1 MLEAY
6 GYKVCMI
13 PQPDWTHDE
22 PFMEFG
28 EPRLGFLVSSGNIDS
43 MVNHYSVSKR
53 RRDKDNY
60 TDNGEMGKRPDRA
73 TIVYSQKIKQLYPRT
88 PVILGGIE
96 ASLRRLAIM
105 TIGMI
110 KSGGQSFW
118 IPVLISY
125 CTAWARTRSSS
136 WQKR

>member
-1 MLEAY
+1 MTDFLPVTRKEMEQRGWTQPDFVYVSGDAYVDHPSFGPAIITRMLEAY

-13 PQPDWTHDE
+13 AQPDWTRNE

-60 TDNGEMGKRPDRA
+60 TDN
-73 TIVYSQKIKQLYPRT
+73 
-88 PVILGGIE
+88 
-96 ASLRRLAIM
+96 
-105 TIGMI
+105 
-110 KSGGQSFW
+110 
-118 IPVLISY
+118 
-125 CTAWARTRSSS
+125 
-136 WQKR
+136 